1 MEHYFIAKEHRE
13 SDYFTFKEKMFDKE
27 FVFRS
32 CDDIF
37 SKDRVDYGT
46 KVLIE
51 TVAKNFNLSG
61 NVLDIGC
68 GYGAIAIVLA
78 SLFDNANFTMCD
90 INKTAVELSQ
100 ENVKLNGIK
109 NINKVCV
116 SNAYEAIGKG
126 FEYIITNPPIKAG
139 KKNLLN
145 ILEGAYERLASGGKL
160 VFVIKKKH
168 GEDSIRKHL
177 SSIYSNV
184 EILKRDS
191 GYYILCCTK

>member
-1 MEHYFIAKEHRE
+1 MEHYFIAKEHNE
-13 SDYFTFKEKMFDKE
+13 SDYFTFKEKMMNQE
-27 FVFRS
+27 FVFKS

-51 TVAKNFNLSG
+51 TVAKNFSLSG
-61 NVLDIGC
+61 NILDVGC

-78 SLFDNANFTMCD
+78 SVFDNANFTMCD

-100 ENVKLNGIK
+100 ENVKLNNIK
-109 NINKVCV
+109 NITKICE
-116 SNAYEAIGKG
+116 SNAYDNIENQ
-126 FEYIITNPPIKAG
+126 FDYIITNPPIKAG
-139 KKNLLN
+139 KKNLLS
-145 ILEGAYERLASGGKL
+145 ILDGAYEHLVSGGKL

-168 GEDSIRKHL
+168 GEDSIKKYL
-177 SSIYSNV
+177 TSIYKSV

>member
-1 MEHYFIAKEHRE
+1 MEHYFIPKEHSE
-13 SDYFTFKEKMFDKE
+13 SDYFTFKEKMFDRE

-61 NVLDIGC
+61 NILDVGC

-78 SLFDNANFTMCD
+78 SLFGDANFTMCD
-90 INKTAVELSQ
+90 INNTAVELSQ
-100 ENVKLNGIK
+100 ENIKRNGIK

-116 SNAYEAIGKG
+116 SDAYKKIGNG
-126 FEYIITNPPIKAG
+126 LNYIITNPPIKAG

-145 ILEGAYERLASGGKL
+145 ILEGAYEHLVDGGKL

-177 SSIYSNV
+177 SSIYSSV